1 MTGERR
7 KILIGML
14 SASAFSIL
22 WVYVGLTMWTGDVPA
37 SVTAPE
43 RVGYA
48 VRCEVFVGLML
59 LLGIATVARQRFF
72 SDSDIDGAA
81 ARPGTS
87 VDINIR
93 YVVNTSEQVL
103 LAFIAHLAL
112 AAIMPAESL
121 HIIPILVALF
131 VFARL
136 CFWIGYHVSPAAR
149 AFGFACTFYPTI
161 GVYVFVLWKIAF
173 GT

>member
-1 MTGERR
+1 
-7 KILIGML
+7 ML
-14 SASAFSIL
+14 SASVFSIL
-22 WVYVGLTMWTGDVPA
+22 WIYAGLTMWTGDVLDT
-37 SVTAPE
+37 VTEPE

-48 VRCEVFVGLML
+48 VRCEVFIGLML
-59 LLGIATVARQRFF
+59 LLGVATVARQRFF
-72 SDSDIDGAA
+72 SDSDIDGATP
-81 ARPGTS
+81 RPGTS

-93 YVVNTSEQVL
+93 YVVNTSEQAL

-112 AAIMPAESL
+112 AAVMPTEAL

-149 AFGFACTFYPTI
+149 AFGFACTFYPTV
-161 GVYVFVLWKIAF
+161 GVYIFVLWKIAS